1 MSDESG
7 RDEVYVRSFPD
18 LTERFRISKSGGV
31 EPVWSHD
38 GSELFYRNGFEML
51 SVSVSADGESPFGTA
66 VSLFVQGYALSSTNV
81 PHANYDV
88 AADGRFIMVG
98 PGESNRLHVV
108 LNWTKELKRLVPTD
122 N

>member
-1 MSDESG
+1 M
-7 RDEVYVRSFPD
+7 
-18 LTERFRISKSGGV
+18 

-38 GSELFYRNGFEML
+38 GGELFYRNGFEML
-51 SVSVSADGESPFGTA
+51 SASVFGDRESTFENA
-66 VSLFVQGYALSSTNV
+66 VSLFVRPYALSSTGA
-81 PHANYDV
+81 PHPNYDV

-108 LNWTKELKRLVPTD
+108 LNWTEELKRLVPDGPTD